1 LSVCRGDS
9 PRARRRLQRRRPEG
23 HDRKHP
29 DCRRRTRCR
38 RIVSRRFR
46 REARQGAYVL
56 HFAFS
61 AAEALE
67 RLAGDIEPELIVIL
81 SDINMPGMD
90 GLALLR
96 EIRTRRPGLPV
107 MMVTAYGDDERR
119 RRAAEMGAADFL
131 MKPIDFDFLK
141 ERLRQLHARSA
152 S

>member
-1 LSVCRGDS
+1 
-9 PRARRRLQRRRPEG
+9 
-23 HDRKHP
+23 
-29 DCRRRTRCR
+29 
-38 RIVSRRFR
+38 
-46 REARQGAYVL
+46 
-56 HFAFS
+56 
-61 AAEALE
+61 
-67 RLAGDIEPELIVIL
+67 VIL